1 MKYRALIVT
10 FLLISTSCH
19 VSKESQ
25 VSQTS
30 DKGSVFRLSKEEK
43 KEGYK
48 ILFDGGS
55 MSQWASNT
63 DEYVLEN
70 GCIVMY
76 PKNGHGNLY
85 TRQEFDNFIL
95 RFEFLLTPE
104 ANNGLGIRHKMI
116 TEQSGYDGME
126 LQILDNE
133 APTYQDLKP
142 YQYHGSV
149 YGWIPAKRGF
159 LKPAGEWNYQEVVA
173 DGNHIKVIL
182 NGTVI
187 LDGDLKEAT
196 KGTPADKIPATLFY
210 EKGHVAF
217 LGHNSVVKFRNIR
230 IKELKID
237 NSAK

>member
-1 MKYRALIVT
+1 MKHVKIIFA
-10 FLLISTSCH
+10 FLLAFFTAVSCH
-19 VSKESQ
+19 VSRDSGSQ
-25 VSQTS
+25 QPTTG
-30 DKGSVFRLSKEEK
+30 KGATFRLSKEEK

-48 ILFDGGS
+48 VLFDGTS
-55 MSQWASNT
+55 MSQWTSNT
-63 DEYVLEN
+63 NEYVLEN

-76 PKNGHGNLY
+76 PKTGHGNLY
-85 TRQEFDNFIL
+85 TKQQFDNFIL

-104 ANNGLGIRHKMI
+104 ANSGLGIRHKMI
-116 TEQSGYDGME
+116 TAQSGYDGME

-133 APTYQDLKP
+133 APIYKDLKP

-159 LKPAGEWNYQEVVA
+159 LKPTGEWNYQEVVA
-173 DGNHIKVIL
+173 DGDHIKVIL

-187 LDGDLKEAT
+187 VDGNLREAT

-210 EKGHVAF
+210 EKGHIAF

-230 IKELKID
+230 IKERFR
-237 NSAK
+237 